1 MIENKFHT
9 IHFTGC
15 SFTEGGGFEDGKNQL
30 KLEYKNKYGFLYK
43 NEKDVAYPSLLQH
56 KLKLKVINDAKSGSG
71 IERTIRKIWEY
82 IRKNKREDVK
92 KTLFILELAEA
103 ISRLEV
109 FSNKYN
115 RYLVANVVYDYKTGK
130 ITDTQTTL
138 NWIYGPQMDEDYRDN
153 TREVIREY
161 STLFV
166 NPYEYDKK
174 IQNEILGLFS
184 FFKMHDIHF
193 YYSGNVSFIDNFTK
207 NIYSDIEQTN
217 RLNLILNG
225 KDEFNFYGFAHSNL
239 IRISD
244 EVGLDVSTDGHPG
257 VQAHQMWAEG
267 IYNFLQNKYLDETYE
282 LDYRQNKII
291 STKNTI

>member
-30 KLEYKNKYGFLYK
+30 KLEYKNKYRFLYK

-56 KLKLKVINDAKSGSG
+56 KFKLKVINDAKSGSG

-82 IRKNKREDVK
+82 IRKNKIEDVK

-103 ISRLEV
+103 VSRLEV

-267 IYNFLQNKYLDETYE
+267 IYNFLQNKYLDDTYE

-291 STKNTI
+291 STNNII